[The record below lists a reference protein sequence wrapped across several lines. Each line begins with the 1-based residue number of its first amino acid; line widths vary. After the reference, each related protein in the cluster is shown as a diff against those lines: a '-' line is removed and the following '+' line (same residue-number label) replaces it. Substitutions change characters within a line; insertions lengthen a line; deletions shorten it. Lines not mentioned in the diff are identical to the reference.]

1 MWHELL
7 GDARLYELLLRV
19 DVELARETQVQRCAH
34 CGGPLHVSNYPRK
47 PRGEAELPKALA
59 DAYARRL
66 SLCCGK
72 EGCRLRAT
80 PPSVRFLGRRVYLA
94 AIVVLATGLRHGATG
109 QRAAALGAHISHRI
123 SRQTLGRWLEW
134 WRATFPTTRCY
145 GALRGFLSPA
155 PASVELPMSLLAR
168 VGPGLAA
175 AERLGLMLW
184 HLGLVTTS
192 TGAPSASVPMGLRG
206 TQKM

>member
-19 DVELARETQVQRCAH
+19 DVDLAREVQGQRCAH
-34 CGGPLHVSNYPRK
+34 CGGPLHVSNFPRK
-47 PRGEAELPKALA
+47 PRGEELPKALSA
-59 DAYARRL
+59 AYVLRL
-66 SLCCGK
+66 SFCCGE

-94 AIVVLATGLRHGATG
+94 AIVVLVTGLRHGATG
-109 QRAAALGAHISHRI
+109 RRAAALGAHISHRI
-123 SRQTLGRWLEW
+123 SRQTMSRWVGW
-134 WRATFPTTRCY
+134 WRTTLPATRCW
-145 GALRGFLSPA
+145 GALRGFFSPV

-184 HLGLVTTS
+184 HLGLVTTV
-192 TGAPSASVPMGLRG
+192 TGAASAAVPMGLRD

>member
-1 MWHELL
+1 MWHKLL
-7 GDARLYELLLRV
+7 GDTRLYELLLRIDV
-19 DVELARETQVQRCAH
+19 DLAREARGRRCPH

-47 PRGEAELPKALA
+47 PRGEELPKALA

-94 AIVVLATGLRHGATG
+94 AVVVLVTGLRHGATG
-109 QRAAALGAHISHRI
+109 QRAAALSSHISHRI
-123 SRQTLGRWLEW
+123 SRQTLNRWLEW

-145 GALRGFLSPA
+145 GGLRGFLSPA

-168 VGPGLAA
+168 VGAGLAA

-192 TGAPSASVPMGLRG
+192 TGAASAAVPMGLRDA
-206 TQKM
+206 QKM

>member
-19 DVELARETQVQRCAH
+19 DVELAREARGRRCAD

-47 PRGEAELPKALA
+47 PRGEELAGGLSDRYAL
-59 DAYARRL
+59 RL
-66 SLCCGK
+66 SFCCGE
-72 EGCRLRAT
+72 EGCRRRTT

-94 AIVVLATGLRHGATG
+94 AIVVLVTGLRHGATG
-109 QRAAALGAHISHRI
+109 SRAAALGAHLSSRI
-123 SRQTLGRWLEW
+123 SRQTMSRWVGW
-134 WRATFPTTRCY
+134 WRATFPATRCW
-145 GALRGFLSPA
+145 GVLRGFFSPS
-155 PASVELPMSLLAR
+155 PSSVELPMSLLAR

-184 HLGLVTTS
+184 HLGLVTTE
-192 TGAPSASVPMGLRG
+192 TGAPSAAVPMGLRG